1 MASRLSGRPVRV
13 GNSAVSEAPSRSRR
27 RSCRSSLLRWWT
39 IKRPSPGPKLCR
51 HFEGESLHEQAFLRP
66 HRHNPHVGIRHHRTL
81 HQRRHGALLRD
92 AGCVFADDCRLVD
105 RRPPTHQLGR
115 RCPADGVLTTATAA
129 GHDLSWQP
137 GQYTSGRSGT
147 GRAKP
152 YCPARWVG
160 WPRWITR

>member
-1 MASRLSGRPVRV
+1 M
-13 GNSAVSEAPSRSRR
+13 SEAPSRSRR

-92 AGCVFADDCRLVD
+92 AGCVFADDCGLVD
-105 RRPPTHQLGR
+105 RLSSRFQHLHDTVADKQTKLDL
-115 RCPADGVLTTATAA
+115 PAALRGAGLAEGYAISAVDFALAGIDGAEYAVLDAILAWADVDAA
-129 GHDLSWQP
+129 HS
-137 GQYTSGRSGT
+137 
-147 GRAKP
+147 
-152 YCPARWVG
+152 
-160 WPRWITR
+160 